1 MQLITFQRQ
10 NNGSRNKKHS
20 WIWASPLDLVT
31 YIQKTFW
38 FHIIGSYCHSCLYG
52 SIYLTSISTLVGIR
66 FNKLQYSNWI
76 ISNSI
81 QISIIQISNDWN
93 NNNICWKIFPDWSIY
108 YFIEIFYYNI
118 FDIGCLRNWDL
129 MTKLIRMMVLR
140 NTLYLWHLCHH

>member
-1 MQLITFQRQ
+1 MNMSFPTWL
-10 NNGSRNKKHS
+10 SY
-20 WIWASPLDLVT
+20 L
-31 YIQKTFW
+31 IQKTFW

-93 NNNICWKIFPDWSIY
+93 KNNICWKTFLDFKTSP
-108 YFIEIFYYNI
+108 
-118 FDIGCLRNWDL
+118 
-129 MTKLIRMMVLR
+129 KR
-140 NTLYLWHLCHH
+140 NTMYHDLIILSLQEVVKVSNLQNTVFLCNLSSSCIDNVVNKTLG